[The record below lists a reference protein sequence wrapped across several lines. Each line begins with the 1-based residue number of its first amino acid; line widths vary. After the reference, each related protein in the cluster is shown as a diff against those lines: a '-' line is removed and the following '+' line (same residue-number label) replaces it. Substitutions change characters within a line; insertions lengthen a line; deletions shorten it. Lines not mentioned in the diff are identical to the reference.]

1 MLGPVIGKLVDAYG
15 SRKVA
20 IPFAVLTVLSVCMLS
35 LCKTYTQVMLAQGL
49 AFGIGSSGL
58 WMPSIVMTTQ
68 WFSSKRGLAVGIVS
82 SGSSL
87 GKLSF
92 IDWHRRENDSS

>member
-1 MLGPVIGKLVDAYG
+1 VDAFG

-35 LCKTYTQVMLAQGL
+35 LCKTYWQVMLAQGL

-87 GKLSF
+87 GKYTR
-92 IDWHRRENDSS
+92 IYWHRRDSNRS